1 MKKHR
6 LLIALAVVALLPG
19 CSEVEFGSH
28 VAKRLNPPGQNEG
41 TFKVGNPYTVE
52 GETYYPREQY
62 QYSETGIASWY
73 GPGFDGHH
81 TANGEIYDSGE
92 LTAAH
97 RTLQMPSL
105 VRVTNLDNG
114 RSVIVRV
121 NDRGPYKRG
130 RIMDVS
136 SKAADLLGMKGA
148 GTAKVRLD
156 LLPQESMQIAA
167 AARSGLS
174 TKGYEVAANNGT
186 YAIRQGS
193 VYGAPVSSYQVAS
206 IGNAVPVPQPA
217 PVAYGQDYPVD
228 TSAALK
234 PVARETVASVQTAPA
249 PQTGVA
255 TAVPGHTRY
264 GQFYPDPVVTE
275 MPVQATNIYVQAGA
289 FASPDNAN
297 ALSARMAAFGAS
309 RVEQALVNG
318 QQFYR
323 VRVGPAATVQEAD
336 RLLNRIVKGGV
347 PGARIIVE

>member
-1 MKKHR
+1 M
-6 LLIALAVVALLPG
+6 VLPG
-19 CSEVEFGSH
+19 CSELEFGSH
-28 VAKRLNPPGQNEG
+28 VAKRLNRPGQNEG
-41 TFKVGNPYTVE
+41 TFKVGNPYTVD

-62 QYSETGIASWY
+62 EYSETGIASWY
-73 GPGFDGHH
+73 GPGFAGKH
-81 TANGEIYDSGE
+81 TANGEIYDDGE

-121 NDRGPYKRG
+121 NDRGPYRRG
-130 RIMDVS
+130 RVMDVS

-156 LLPQESMQIAA
+156 LLPQESLQIAS

-186 YAIRQGS
+186 YLIKQGPT
-193 VYGAPVSSYQVAS
+193 YAQPAGSYQVAS
-206 IGNAVPVPQPA
+206 VGNAVPVPQLAPA
-217 PVAYGQDYPVD
+217 AGGQDYPVD
-228 TSAALK
+228 TASLQ
-234 PVARETVASVQTAPA
+234 PVAQETIGSVQTAPS

-275 MPVQATNIYVQAGA
+275 MPVRPTSIYVQAGA
-289 FASPDNAN
+289 FANPANAN
-297 ALSARMAAFGAS
+297 ALSARMAAYGNA

-318 QQFYR
+318 KQFYR
-323 VRVGPAATVQEAD
+323 VRVGPAASVQAAD
-336 RLLNRIVKGGV
+336 ALLNRIVAGGTN
-347 PGARIIVE
+347 GARIIVE